1 MRAIEAGMPLTEMT
15 KNRLS
20 ELDVQRTALS
30 SALAQTQLD
39 GGFKLQKEHIQFF
52 ITQFRE
58 MDYADPKCQQRL
70 IDVFINSIYVTDE
83 EITIN
88 FNFGGDSTTLKF
100 SDFEK
105 IQESRGAGVFGC
117 RALASAT
124 TRKSLFAEIGPRAPA
139 AEGMSPIKHPW
150 RASPANAVSPSWSD
164 LLDSTPCS
172 RRRFFRQD
180 WGLYLQNSSFP
191 WV

>member
-124 TRKSLFAEIGPRAPA
+124 TRKSLFAEIGPPGPGGGGHVSHQTPL
-139 AEGMSPIKHPW
+139 EGKPCNRGLPILV
-150 RASPANAVSPSWSD
+150 RS
-164 LLDSTPCS
+164 
-172 RRRFFRQD
+172 FR
-180 WGLYLQNSSFP
+180 
-191 WV
+191 

>member
-100 SDFEK
+100 SGF
-105 IQESRGAGVFGC
+105 
-117 RALASAT
+117 
-124 TRKSLFAEIGPRAPA
+124 
-139 AEGMSPIKHPW
+139 
-150 RASPANAVSPSWSD
+150 
-164 LLDSTPCS
+164 
-172 RRRFFRQD
+172 
-180 WGLYLQNSSFP
+180 
-191 WV
+191 